1 MHASGTSCAEARA
14 LELARVHAARR
25 EALAT
30 QQQLQDALRQHTKLA
45 AMSSLVASMAHELN
59 NLLVAVVI
67 QADLLHEQLD
77 SSPLAEQTQV
87 LTRTTERCIHL
98 VRTLLRLV
106 HPTPPQRTA
115 VALNMVVQEALLLV
129 DYALQ
134 ANGIIV
140 HQHLADTIPLLWA
153 DPHQILQ
160 VVLNLLTN
168 AHQALRETA
177 GSRQLTLITRRHAA
191 RPRGVLEVTD
201 TGPGIPFELQSQ
213 IFAPFF
219 TTKPLGVGTGLG
231 LPLCQ
236 EIIAAHGGTLTVE
249 STPGH
254 GAIFRVEL
262 PLESDPPVI
271 PTPMDPAALPAI
283 SAKTLLV
290 IDDDARAVR
299 ALRHLLHCDGHTVET
314 AANGRLALA
323 KLHLY
328 DYDLM
333 LCDLH
338 MPDLDGP
345 GFYRELERRAPH
357 LCPRVL
363 FLTGDTLAPDVM
375 SFLQE
380 VAAPSLMKP
389 FNATEL
395 RHAIR
400 RAVQAA
406 GR

>member
-1 MHASGTSCAEARA
+1 
-14 LELARVHAARR
+14 
-25 EALAT
+25 
-30 QQQLQDALRQHTKLA
+30 
-45 AMSSLVASMAHELN
+45 
-59 NLLVAVVI
+59 
-67 QADLLHEQLD
+67 
-77 SSPLAEQTQV
+77 
-87 LTRTTERCIHL
+87 
-98 VRTLLRLV
+98 
-106 HPTPPQRTA
+106 
-115 VALNMVVQEALLLV
+115 
-129 DYALQ
+129 
-134 ANGIIV
+134 
-140 HQHLADTIPLLWA
+140 
-153 DPHQILQ
+153 

-177 GSRQLTLITRRHAA
+177 GSRHLTLITRRHAT
-191 RPRGVLEVTD
+191 RSRCVLEVVD
-201 TGPGIPFELQSQ
+201 TGPGIPRELQSQ

-254 GAIFRVEL
+254 GALFRVEL
-262 PLESDPPVI
+262 PLEPDPTELPI
-271 PTPMDPAALPAI
+271 PMDLATLPAI

-299 ALRHLLHCDGHTVET
+299 ALRHLLRRDGHTVET
-314 AANGRLALA
+314 AANGRLGLA
-323 KLHLY
+323 KLHVD

-333 LCDLH
+333 LCDLR
-338 MPDLDGP
+338 MPELDGP

-363 FLTGDTLAPDVM
+363 FLTGDTLAPEVM

-389 FNATEL
+389 FTATEL
-395 RHAIR
+395 RQAIR